1 MKYFLEQHIW
11 LAHCFFWHWSGRGEV
26 EKYVFWNLK
35 QRLLHTAD
43 HLVLDVELESE
54 ERLQSRACLS
64 ALRLHWVPGC
74 FLGVSKFFGKK
85 KPTIKNWNLQLTY
98 KSCAKSVFI
107 SRRRTIYL
115 LVFSLY
121 TLLLFLKM
129 MNAHNEIPASRH
141 HHGFETFRTF

>member
-1 MKYFLEQHIW
+1 MND
-11 LAHCFFWHWSGRGEV
+11 FFSNKIILGNISAGLPSTLQLRGF
-26 EKYVFWNLK
+26 KARKNG
-35 QRLLHTAD
+35 
-43 HLVLDVELESE
+43 LDVTKIFYYSSTHTGHKLKKIS
-54 ERLQSRACLS
+54 LYYTKNKT
-64 ALRLHWVPGC
+64 
-74 FLGVSKFFGKK
+74 SKPIFFFGKK
-85 KPTIKNWNLQLTY
+85 KPTIKNWNLRLTY
-98 KSCAKSVFI
+98 KSSAKSVFI

>member
-1 MKYFLEQHIW
+1 MNDFSSNKIILGNISAGLPSTLQ
-11 LAHCFFWHWSGRGEV
+11 LRGF
-26 EKYVFWNLK
+26 KARKNG
-35 QRLLHTAD
+35 
-43 HLVLDVELESE
+43 LDVTKIFYYSSTHTGHKLKKYPSSTQWIK
-54 ERLQSRACLS
+54 LVTYL
-64 ALRLHWVPGC
+64 
-74 FLGVSKFFGKK
+74 FFGKK